1 MESHYTVDMKNLF
14 ILFLAFV
21 SFRQVMAQEDA
32 TKFKPVN
39 LAVIAEVNQVN
50 NYITFP
56 TDIGNLAPLLF
67 EANVVP
73 NLFIRKS
80 KNARLMGVLTPQIIL
95 RMYQEESSP
104 MRTPSYIPQVTIYYA
119 LEANPIKSQHA
130 LFGRIANHSN
140 GQEGDFYLPDSNINL
155 ISGNFSTNFA
165 QAGLIFNRQ
174 NKTFNAAQFF
184 STSPEVHPPGW
195 SLDEIDG
202 KYSMVRWHNA
212 LSIYKIP
219 LHQKQEMQKTPSISM
234 KAEAMWMFGKVN
246 DWSAMETDRLNL
258 NFTFFYHPSFLE
270 DIGLFV
276 EFYSGVDYYNIYFN
290 EKVEAFDL
298 VL

>member
-1 MESHYTVDMKNLF
+1 MKNLF

-104 MRTPSYIPQVTIYYA
+104 VRTPSYIPQVTIYYA
-119 LEANPIKSQHA
+119 LEANPIKSQHT
-130 LFGRIANHSN
+130 LFGRIAHHSN

-184 STSPEVHPPGW
+184 STSLEVHPPGW
-195 SLDEIDG
+195 SLDEMDG

>member
-1 MESHYTVDMKNLF
+1 MKNLF

-56 TDIGNLAPLLF
+56 TDIGNLAPLWF
-67 EANVVP
+67 EANIVP
-73 NLFIRKS
+73 DFLIRKS
-80 KNARLMGVLTPQIIL
+80 KNARLMGVLTPQVII

-104 MRTPSYIPQVTIYYA
+104 VRTPSYIPQITIYYA
-119 LEANPIKSQHA
+119 IEANRIKGQYTF
-130 LFGRIANHSN
+130 FGRIAHHSN

-155 ISGNFSTNFA
+155 ISGSFSTNFV
-165 QAGLIFNRQ
+165 QAGLIFNG
-174 NKTFNAAQFF
+174 FNANLNATQFF
-184 STSPEVHPPGW
+184 NTFVEVHPPRW
-195 SLDEIDG
+195 SMEELDG

-212 LSIYKIP
+212 LSVYKIP
-219 LHQKQEMQKTPSISM
+219 LAANSLSQKSPAISM
-234 KAEAMWMFGKVN
+234 QAEVMWMFGQVD
-246 DWSAMETDRLNL
+246 DWSTLSTDRLNL
-258 NFTFFYHPSFLE
+258 NLTFFYHPSFLE

-276 EFYSGVDYYNIYFN
+276 EFYSGMDYYNIYFN
-290 EKVEAFDL
+290 EKAEVIRFGIMTEKLRF
-298 VL
+298 